1 MGKKYILHILGVLVC
16 CQVVLADLDRRCSVA
31 LVGEISPA
39 LSLVHSQSLPRD
51 LILTAGLEG
60 CQAWLAQ
67 HVVTWASGGVE
78 DPLVM
83 PGATSESM
91 PAGRRMPGSDK
102 SSRSDDVVELP
113 PPPSGSTLT
122 LSGLLTLGA
131 LHFARSARNGQLA
144 AFFRVGHVPDWYHTD
159 AIQVGHS
166 VPFDLRAGLEL
177 TRSSSR
183 AILETGRP
191 RFVSAHYG
199 TDSFVRSEPQP
210 SCAGSPRSPPRTPA
224 GSSSPLQGS
233 VYVLVFS

>member
-1 MGKKYILHILGVLVC
+1 MGKKYTLHILGVLVC

-31 LVGEISPA
+31 MVGEISPA
-39 LSLVHSQSLPRD
+39 LSLIHSQSLPRD

-102 SSRSDDVVELP
+102 TSRSDDVVELP

-166 VPFDLRAGLEL
+166 VPFEL
-177 TRSSSR
+177 HSSLKPLQPATMIALGSSR
-183 AILETGRP
+183 AAWTQARCDT
-191 RFVSAHYG
+191 RW
-199 TDSFVRSEPQP
+199 SERLQCWSDPTH
-210 SCAGSPRSPPRTPA
+210 APRSPP
-224 GSSSPLQGS
+224 S
-233 VYVLVFS
+233 VQ